1 MGKKRTISSK
11 SVAGKAGSKPFLAS
25 KKAKL
30 LLATLVVMVVASYI
44 PAVSNQ
50 VKSINKGMESS
61 QVRKQIEEQKAER
74 RRLVALKAEALSPEQ
89 IGRAATKL
97 GFIRM
102 SARNIRGYETTE
114 NSVLPRSERAENR
127 ERPVVDTIS
136 SGVLGGDSGSQNLVL
151 ISDRSLTK
159 QR

>member
-61 QVRKQIEEQKAER
+61 QVRKQIEEQKAPP
-74 RRLVALKAEALSPEQ
+74 RLP
-89 IGRAATKL
+89 
-97 GFIRM
+97 
-102 SARNIRGYETTE
+102 
-114 NSVLPRSERAENR
+114 
-127 ERPVVDTIS
+127 
-136 SGVLGGDSGSQNLVL
+136 
-151 ISDRSLTK
+151 
-159 QR
+159 